1 MRKRQR
7 KITNEKLIKRYC
19 VEKLGVAEISK
30 LHKMSRYTV
39 TRRLK
44 ALNVKL
50 RTAQEAQALRKQQ
63 EMARERSRLTNM
75 LLKKLVED
83 PDSAFLDID
92 TTSQGQG

>member
-63 EMARERSRLTNM
+63 EMAKERSRLTNM
-75 LLKKLVED
+75 LFKKWAED
-83 PDSAFLDID
+83 PDDAFLEID